1 MVDLFPLYVAAAALA
16 VAFIWLKFGDK
27 AATAL
32 GAVLAA
38 ALVYLKL
45 KKGAKTEV
53 ENEVLRENQR
63 NDEIRSDARER
74 ADDAAERVRVDNATN
89 PERLRDDDGFRR
101 D

>member
-1 MVDLFPLYVAAAALA
+1 MDLFPIYVAVAALA
-16 VAFIWLKFGDK
+16 TAFIWLKFGDK
-27 AATAL
+27 AATVL

-63 NDEIRSDARER
+63 NDEVRDEARER
-74 ADDAAERVRVDNATN
+74 AEEAADRVRVDNATGG
-89 PERLRDDDGFRR
+89 LRDDDGFRR